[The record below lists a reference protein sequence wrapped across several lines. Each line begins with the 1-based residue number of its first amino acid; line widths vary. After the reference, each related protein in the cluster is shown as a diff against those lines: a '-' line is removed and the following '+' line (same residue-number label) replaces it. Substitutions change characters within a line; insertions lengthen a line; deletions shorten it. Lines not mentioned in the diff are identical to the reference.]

1 MNIHKRTLV
10 LFAALFFFTT
20 AVYAEEQN
28 IEDIHAQLVE
38 IQSKLKTLQES
49 NGGLRKTLASYEN
62 EIDGWRTALENIEA
76 EIASLAS
83 DG

>member
-1 MNIHKRTLV
+1 MHKRTLV

-28 IEDIHAQLVE
+28 LEDLQAQLVE

-49 NGGLRKTLASYEN
+49 NGDIKKTLASYEN
-62 EIDGWRTALENIEA
+62 EIDGWRSALENIEA
-76 EIASLAS
+76 EIASLNR
-83 DG
+83 

>member
-1 MNIHKRTLV
+1 MYKRTLV

-20 AVYAEEQN
+20 AAYAEEQN
-28 IEDIHAQLVE
+28 LEDLQVQLLE
-38 IQSKLKTLQES
+38 IQSKLETLQNS
-49 NGGLRKTLASYEN
+49 NGDLKKTLASYEN
-62 EIDGWRTALENIEA
+62 EIDGWRAALENIEA